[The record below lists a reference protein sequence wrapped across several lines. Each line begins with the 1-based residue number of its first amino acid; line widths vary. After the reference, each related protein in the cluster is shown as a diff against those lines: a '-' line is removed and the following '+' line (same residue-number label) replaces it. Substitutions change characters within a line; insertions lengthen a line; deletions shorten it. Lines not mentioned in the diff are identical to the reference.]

1 MKGFSYLSTA
11 SGRILTR
18 EKVMRRIIY
27 NDDSQGVQEARPGS
41 VREDLEAWVD
51 KPFARIPIDTYAWC
65 IAFPDVCMHD
75 TKAGEVY
82 GERFAE
88 PPNSAAAAIREL
100 REQGTDV
107 LEVAAARTHQHKA
120 EIVASVRMN
129 DTHGM
134 FADPGDPQMS
144 QFLIDHPEFVI
155 KRQDGIPERALD
167 YSFPEVREHRLAI
180 LRELAEN
187 YEIDGLE
194 LDFTRWAKFFPRHEA
209 PFKSEIM
216 TQFVG
221 EVRGIL
227 DDAAQKR
234 EKERLLLGVQVL
246 ESLYLCHL
254 SGLDPKSWVEQGW
267 MDFLIQCD
275 FNCTNPQIPVA
286 EFAEF
291 CVDSDCT
298 HHVRMGNMMGGT
310 WNGKPHMSGRKVV
323 QYKGNP
329 GYGGLV
335 LTPEEARGAAAN
347 AYEFGAD
354 GIGLWNIC
362 CNLGDRHKA
371 EATGPDR
378 LRFQEGMFA
387 WIEAVGSPEKV
398 RQGRRHYHFVPLYKK
413 AELAVRNYPVN
424 ELRASPTGALVQI
437 VTFWPNSVG
446 FRQAYRFLMA
456 DGMHGEKLEGKLRV
470 RVLNSTLADEFVL
483 DINGEEI
490 PGDKVSR
497 EFVPDDEL
505 PHVWCEV
512 DLADCLPFA
521 GENELGMTPMRFDG
535 KRRGEAY
542 MEELEIIVE

>member
-1 MKGFSYLSTA
+1 MNA
-11 SGRILTR
+11 
-18 EKVMRRIIY
+18 MRRIIY
-27 NDDSQGVQEARPGS
+27 NDDSQGVHEVRAGC

-65 IAFPDVCMHD
+65 IAFPDVCMHA

-82 GERFAE
+82 GDRFAE

-107 LEVAAARTHQHKA
+107 LEVVTARAHQHGA
-120 EIVASVRMN
+120 EMVASVRMN

-134 FADPGDPQMS
+134 FADRRDPQMS
-144 QFLIDHPEFVI
+144 QFLIDHPEWVI

-167 YSFPEVREHRLAI
+167 YSFPQVREHRLAI
-180 LRELAEN
+180 LQELAEN
-187 YEIDGLE
+187 YDIDGLE

-209 PFKSEIM
+209 PFESGIM
-216 TQFVG
+216 TEFVG
-221 EVRGIL
+221 EVRAIL
-227 DDAAQKR
+227 DRVARKR
-234 EKERLLLGVQVL
+234 GKERLVLGAQVL

-254 SGLDPKSWVEQGW
+254 SGIDPRAWVEEGW

-291 CVDSDCT
+291 CGKTGCT

-310 WNGKPHMSGRKVV
+310 WNGKPHMSGREVV

-335 LTPEEARGAAAN
+335 LTPGEARGTAAN
-347 AYEFGAD
+347 AYGFGAD

-371 EATGPDR
+371 GATGPDR
-378 LRFQEGMFA
+378 LKFQEDMFA
-387 WIEAVGSPEKV
+387 WIGAVSSPEKV
-398 RQGRRHYHFVPLYKK
+398 RKGRRHYHFVPLYKK
-413 AELAVRNYPVN
+413 ATLAVRNYPVN

-437 VTFWPNSVG
+437 VTFWANSVG

-456 DGMHGEKLEGKLRV
+456 DGQDGEGLEGKLRV
-470 RVLNSTLADEFVL
+470 RILNSTLADEFAL
-483 DINGEEI
+483 DINGEAISEE
-490 PGDKVSR
+490 KVSR
-497 EFVPDDEL
+497 EFVSDDEL
-505 PHVWCEV
+505 PYVWYEA
-512 DLADCLPFA
+512 DLQDCPPFA
-521 GENELGMTPMRFDG
+521 GENELGMTPTLLEG
-535 KRRGEAY
+535 VRRGEAY
-542 MEELEIIVE
+542 MEELEMIVE